1 MAITSFRAG
10 EAISAGDFVY
20 VSAAGFIYKASAV
33 SQDQASSVGVALDS
47 GSSGSLI
54 RVNSD
59 ALYTSFSGLTP
70 GDYQYLSVSSS
81 GSIVSYSGWEASL
94 STTSYPGAYLT
105 VVGRAVTTTSVEVE
119 ISKPLFVVN
128 PTSIMLLESSVG
140 ITLDAILLEDGS
152 TIDLETASV

>member
-1 MAITSFRAG
+1 MAIASFRAG

-20 VSAAGFIYKASAV
+20 VSAAGFLYKASAIY
-33 SQDQASSVGVALDS
+33 QDQASSIGVAIDS
-47 GSSGSLI
+47 GSPGSLI

-70 GDYQYLSVSSS
+70 GEYQYLSVTTS
-81 GSIVSYSGWEASL
+81 GAAVTYSGWEATL
-94 STTSYPGAYLT
+94 STTAYPGAYLT
-105 VVGRAVTTTSVEVE
+105 VLGRAVTTTSVEVE
-119 ISKPLFVVN
+119 ISKPLFVLN
-128 PTSIMLLESSVG
+128 PTSIMLLESSAG